1 MKLNM
6 KKIILVLSLFLFLI
20 ACQTVSK
27 KIDEKMEVE
36 EKELTK
42 WINKSESQL
51 KVSFGSPDKIEFKEN
66 SRNRFYIYVREK
78 LKIKCERTFEINPS
92 NKVVGYSSKNCF

>member
-1 MKLNM
+1 
-6 KKIILVLSLFLFLI
+6 
-20 ACQTVSK
+20 
-27 KIDEKMEVE
+27 MEVE

-51 KVSFGSPDKIEFKEN
+51 KVFFGSPEKIEFKEN
-66 SRNRFYIYVREK
+66 SRNRFYIYIREK

-92 NKVVGYSSKNCF
+92 NKVVGFSSKNCF